1 MQEDIQSLR
10 SSIRYL
16 GNVSKTIGGTI
27 AREKIEAGREAMQQM
42 IEGAGISEALKWNQ
56 KGEYYLPNSSIC

>member
-1 MQEDIQSLR
+1 MDGKILKLVEDVSRVEFPAMQEDIQSLR

-27 AREKIEAGREAMQQM
+27 AREKIDAGREAM
-42 IEGAGISEALKWNQ
+42 
-56 KGEYYLPNSSIC
+56 